1 MCQSPWAERRPSREK
16 ALSSA
21 LAGGSFELGDG
32 MNEEDRAAIE
42 FAFEDDW
49 GDGGGESGAWV
60 GVRGGGGG
68 GWLSSLSAAAPEAPP
83 GAQPAGGS
91 EEDKEEE
98 DDDDDEEEEE
108 GEEEDKE
115 AEDDGDWDAAL
126 RGERMPVGTRV
137 FVDEGTAAGVSG
149 RRAFPF
155 FAIISRYLPGCR
167 YGVRPQEARQHERS
181 VPAHA
186 ISKSPASKSCART
199 SPPRPERVRAW
210 RSFPSSSTP
219 A

>member
-1 MCQSPWAERRPSREK
+1 MDDSVDISDLNGLDDA
-16 ALSSA
+16 
-21 LAGGSFELGDG
+21 
-32 MNEEDRAAIE
+32 DRAAIE

-60 GVRGGGGG
+60 GVRGGCGG

-98 DDDDDEEEEE
+98 EDDDDEEEEGDDD
-108 GEEEDKE
+108 GEEEEKE

-167 YGVRPQEARQHERS
+167 YGVKPQEARQHERS

-186 ISKSPASKSCART
+186 LSKST
-199 SPPRPERVRAW
+199 S
-210 RSFPSSSTP
+210 
-219 A
+219 

>member
-1 MCQSPWAERRPSREK
+1 MDDSVDISDLNGLDDA
-16 ALSSA
+16 
-21 LAGGSFELGDG
+21 
-32 MNEEDRAAIE
+32 DRAAIE
-42 FAFEDDW
+42 CAFEDDW
-49 GDGGGESGAWV
+49 GDGGGGRGAWV

-98 DDDDDEEEEE
+98 EEEEAEDDDDEEEGDDD

-167 YGVRPQEARQHERS
+167 SSARSTRRRT
-181 VPAHA
+181 
-186 ISKSPASKSCART
+186 ASC
-199 SPPRPERVRAW
+199 
-210 RSFPSSSTP
+210 
-219 A
+219 

>member
-1 MCQSPWAERRPSREK
+1 MGGAAAEEGK
-16 ALSSA
+16 GALSA

-60 GVRGGGGG
+60 GVRGGCGG

-98 DDDDDEEEEE
+98 DDDDEEEEGDDD

-115 AEDDGDWDAAL
+115 AEDDGDWDE
-126 RGERMPVGTRV
+126 GRV
-137 FVDEGTAAGVSG
+137 W
-149 RRAFPF
+149 
-155 FAIISRYLPGCR
+155 
-167 YGVRPQEARQHERS
+167 EA
-181 VPAHA
+181 
-186 ISKSPASKSCART
+186 
-199 SPPRPERVRAW
+199 
-210 RSFPSSSTP
+210 
-219 A
+219 

>member
-1 MCQSPWAERRPSREK
+1 MGGAAAEEGK
-16 ALSSA
+16 GALSA

-91 EEDKEEE
+91 EEDQGRSRRAAARRTRRRRRRRE
-98 DDDDDEEEEE
+98 DDDDEEEEGDDD

-155 FAIISRYLPGCR
+155 FAVISRHLPGCR
-167 YGVRPQEARQHERS
+167 YGVNP
-181 VPAHA
+181 
-186 ISKSPASKSCART
+186 
-199 SPPRPERVRAW
+199 
-210 RSFPSSSTP
+210 
-219 A
+219 